1 MHFFLLSR
9 VLKWKNFLSEIVG
22 DYREYHRKVFELSF
36 FPGNQSCKVGGRR
49 SQRES
54 SFEPFGGKGPTVYWT
69 GQLETPASENQ
80 QRLIIKWEERERERP
95 FRVRSFTTL
104 WRWLLHT
111 SVESFIVDTGS
122 QKWVGSEGDRPK
134 RKHLQERSDAG
145 SRGVEK
151 LNQVKANL
159 HHRWP
164 AAKVAPAFSL

>member
-80 QRLIIKWEERERERP
+80 QRLIIKWEERERDRFEWGHSRHFGGDFCTRQLRVSSSTPEAKSGSGRRER
-95 FRVRSFTTL
+95 
-104 WRWLLHT
+104 
-111 SVESFIVDTGS
+111 D
-122 QKWVGSEGDRPK
+122 QKGNIY
-134 RKHLQERSDAG
+134 RKGRMLDPEELR
-145 SRGVEK
+145 
-151 LNQVKANL
+151 NL
-159 HHRWP
+159 T
-164 AAKVAPAFSL
+164 